1 MKSQNKLPNEEIDLS
16 GVIIITWKNKWKI
29 FLITVMV
36 LLIGI
41 FSKINSKVS
50 EKLFL
55 AKTDI
60 LPISTFDDYQYS
72 AFNTYLIKMR
82 KNDTLS
88 ILSTQANTQTDDI
101 FRNSISYSTYLNH
114 IDKFYLYD
122 LFLEK
127 LNQEDLLKKG
137 IKEFNFV
144 KKENFPDNKSY
155 EEAVTRLA
163 SSIEILT
170 KSGNNSRYIQ
180 FKTNSKK
187 VWEDFLIYIENS
199 VNDEIQDYIKTNFNL
214 FLINAERLKKY
225 AIEDIAFE
233 IENNLDNELIS
244 NRLEKIKKRTEEN
257 KDVKRL
263 KDIFENTPIYKSNNF
278 SAAKFNIPL
287 STYRNDYIENYSMKK
302 TIIISILLGL
312 ILGIIY
318 VLIESK
324 IKKRF
329 K

>member
-1 MKSQNKLPNEEIDLS
+1 MTSQNKLLNEDIDLS
-16 GVIIITWKNKWKI
+16 GLITITWKNKLKI
-29 FLITVMV
+29 FLTIVIV

-50 EKLFL
+50 EELFL

-88 ILSTQANTQTDDI
+88 ILSTQTNTQTDEI

-137 IKEFNFV
+137 IKKFNFV

-155 EEAVTRLA
+155 EEAVTKLA

-170 KSGNNSRYIQ
+170 KSGNNSQYIQ

-199 VNDEIQDYIKTNFNL
+199 ANAEIQDYIKTNFNL

-225 AIEDIAFE
+225 TIEDIAFE

-263 KDIFENTPIYKSNNF
+263 KDIFENTPIVKSNNF
-278 SAAKFNIPL
+278 TAARFNIPL
-287 STYRNDYIENYSMKK
+287 STYKGDYIENYSMKK

-324 IKKRF
+324 IKK
-329 K
+329 KI